1 MIFQITVINGPPG
14 TGKTYTSLGIMS
26 VMLNYIEF
34 NNPKGKILACSSTNS
49 VINDWVRKIALPDQ
63 DFGNYIQD

>member
-1 MIFQITVINGPPG
+1 
-14 TGKTYTSLGIMS
+14 MS
-26 VMLNYIEF
+26 IMLNYIEF

-63 DFGNYIQD
+63 DFGNYI